1 MKRES
6 LHNHLVTIAIKPHQI
21 QCSIVAKND
30 RTQKITLLACKTN
43 PIDNLACEQLNL
55 FNPTWIENVIRSFL
69 QKHNA
74 QNYFA
79 ACTLRGP
86 HMIEEYMIAEQ
97 QTAGIDE
104 LITKKDHHAYAS
116 EYVYPLDDH
125 QSVFYVC
132 GIAQPLLLQYKLLAH
147 RLKLRLL
154 SITTETMALL
164 HLYKYFYGNA
174 FRSTQLALDMMR
186 HHNIIEQFFTP
197 DAMHRLID
205 IKKSEIKD
213 TAHALTACGLFV
225 AERLS

>member
-1 MKRES
+1 MKKEN
-6 LHNHLVTIAIKPHQI
+6 LHDHLVTIAIKPHQI

-30 RTQKITLLACKTN
+30 RTQKITLLACETN

-55 FNPTWIENVIRSFL
+55 FNPTWIEKIIRSFL

-74 QNYFA
+74 QNYFV

-86 HMIEEYMIAEQ
+86 HMFEEYIVGKNPLHSLDA
-97 QTAGIDE
+97 
-104 LITKKDHHAYAS
+104 LITKKDHHAYDS
-116 EYVYPLDDH
+116 ECLYPLDNQ

-132 GIAQPLLLQYKLLAH
+132 GISQPLLLQYKLLAH

-186 HHNIIEQFFTP
+186 HHNIIEQFFSP
-197 DAMHRLID
+197 DTMHRLID